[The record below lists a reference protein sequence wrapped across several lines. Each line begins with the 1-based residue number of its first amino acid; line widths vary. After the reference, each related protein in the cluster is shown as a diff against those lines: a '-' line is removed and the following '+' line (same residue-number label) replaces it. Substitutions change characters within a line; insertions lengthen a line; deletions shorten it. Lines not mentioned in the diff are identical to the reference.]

1 MSSRFLSILITALST
16 EGYILSTQIFIRKKV
31 KIEEEQIR
39 GPILTNSKTCY
50 KIIVIKIMCIN
61 IRIGK
66 SINGTED
73 KF

>member
-1 MSSRFLSILITALST
+1 MSSRFLSILITVLST

-39 GPILTNSKTCY
+39 GLILTNSKTCY